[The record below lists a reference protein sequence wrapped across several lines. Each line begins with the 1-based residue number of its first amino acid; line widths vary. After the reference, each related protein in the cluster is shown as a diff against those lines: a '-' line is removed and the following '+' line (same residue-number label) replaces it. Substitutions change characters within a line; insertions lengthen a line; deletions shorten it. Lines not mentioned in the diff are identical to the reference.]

1 MGILNILNLIGGLA
15 LSLVISFILELV
27 DTTVK
32 HDDDLNK
39 MYKIPVFGEI
49 MDFEQN
55 GDDTDETKK

>member
-1 MGILNILNLIGGLA
+1 MDHRSPLA
-15 LSLVISFILELV
+15 HQSVGHELV